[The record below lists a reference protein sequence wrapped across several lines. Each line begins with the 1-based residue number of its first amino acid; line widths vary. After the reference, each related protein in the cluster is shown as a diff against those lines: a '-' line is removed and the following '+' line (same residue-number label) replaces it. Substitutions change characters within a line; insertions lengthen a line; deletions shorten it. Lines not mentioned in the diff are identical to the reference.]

1 MSTVPPVVSSKAM
14 SGSWCRPQPALF
26 LAPTLSP
33 EQQPRIRGTST
44 GGETLPQEEALHLPQ
59 VKTPNF
65 KHIFSIKYL
74 TSLKVINIYH
84 VL

>member
-1 MSTVPPVVSSKAM
+1 MQSLGGSVALSQPYSWLPPYIYEKEDPQSSNPE
-14 SGSWCRPQPALF
+14 SEERPQEA
-26 LAPTLSP
+26 
-33 EQQPRIRGTST
+33 
-44 GGETLPQEEALHLPQ
+44 LPQEEALYLPQ
-59 VKTPNF
+59 LKTSKL